1 MIRGSVYAAVV
12 AIVLSLLLHAFG
24 LRVTSGEDRAAPE
37 DHARSDLA
45 DVGSTF
51 EDLAETT
58 AASPAPEPAPVPEP
72 PEVTPSAPVTEAPP
86 TTQALVASD
95 DPRDTLAPDTG
106 SVEVVEPDAAEP
118 SGSDEPVSET
128 APDTAEPAGGEDDT
142 VAEAPVVTPREAE
155 AQAEAPEGTEVDIP
169 DPAETMESEVP
180 PLSTAET
187 VRPVAPAPA
196 PSPSPAI
203 IPEPEVLQPDMS
215 EIAVAPAPE
224 TPETLTAEDS
234 EDETGPVV
242 TTSLRPPR
250 ERPSRAAAG
259 VREGAQG
266 ARPNRTIESPLTSYR
281 RTGIDPFATGRG
293 AARSG
298 ATGFSGSRNPG
309 NAISG
314 NYAGQVLVQL
324 NRFPAVDPSVRG
336 TAQVSFGINPDGSVA
351 WVNILSS
358 SGPPNIRR
366 AAAAQVRRAAP
377 FPPTPDGTSQ
387 TMVFSYQRR

>member
-1 MIRGSVYAAVV
+1 MIRGSIYAAIA
-12 AIVLSLLLHAFG
+12 AIVLSLLLHALG
-24 LRVTSGEDRAAPE
+24 LGVTSSEEPAVATEDAGSE
-37 DHARSDLA
+37 LA
-45 DVGSTF
+45 DVGGAF
-51 EDLAETT
+51 EDLAETIT
-58 AASPAPEPAPVPEP
+58 ASPAPEPAPAPDP
-72 PEVTPSAPVTEAPP
+72 PEVTPPEPVTEETP

-95 DPRDTLAPDTG
+95 NPQDVLAPDTG
-106 SVEVVEPDAAEP
+106 SVDVVEPDAADP
-118 SGSDEPVSET
+118 SGSDEPVPEI

-142 VAEAPVVTPREAE
+142 VADAPVLTPLEPE
-155 AQAEAPEGTEVDIP
+155 TQADSPEGAEVENP
-169 DPAETMESEVP
+169 DPAETIET
-180 PLSTAET
+180 LSTAET
-187 VRPVAPAPA
+187 AQPAAPAPA

-203 IPEPEVLQPDMS
+203 IPEPEVLQPDVS
-215 EIAVAPAPE
+215 EIAVAPEPD
-224 TPETLTAEDS
+224 TPETVTAEDG
-234 EDETGPVV
+234 DETPSPAV
-242 TTSLRPPR
+242 TTSLRPPK
-250 ERPSRAAAG
+250 ERPSMAAAG
-259 VREGAQG
+259 VRDGAQSG
-266 ARPNRTIESPLTSYR
+266 RLNRTMESPLTSYR
-281 RTGIDPFATGRG
+281 RTGIDPFASGRG

-324 NRFPAVDPSVRG
+324 NRFPAVDPSARG
-336 TAQVSFGINPDGSVA
+336 SAQVSFGINPDGSVA